1 MTSAAMPA
9 ATGYVRVPRAW
20 ISLSVSPG
28 AKALLLQLC
37 AAANERGESWYSYA
51 QLGEIVRRSRAAV
64 AGYVDE
70 LRAAGVVATLR
81 QRTANGFN
89 YRLKIRLIGWSA
101 ILVGWA
107 GHASRRRN
115 NPDCHAAA
123 RERGSCGAEAEPSG
137 IPPTFRKAAT
147 APAEPRQ
154 VPGTLP
160 KGPGPLPGASSPSQP
175 LERRVQPAERK
186 DPTGPRIKNHQNNT
200 RTCGWDPDRNSTR
213 SSPVAG
219 WSAADEAAWKR
230 VKYRDSDGHLG
241 FDERPDRALLQK
253 VIEAERS
260 LREATGWLS
269 ESEAREAAGDRIER
283 FVAARR
289 LEASPEAIAALARVL
304 AARART
310 SDAQDRAIAILEKAW
325 GPHWRRLS
333 TPGQLEQL
341 LSDALKKDPT
351 ALGDLRL
358 LGRFGLRATMAR
370 RELLARARLEADL
383 AVSRAGKAPETEG
396 AAAVRSPASSPD
408 AAQGSGVASPAGS
421 QGTAK
426 RRLPGD
432 LQALLE
438 EMIAR
443 GRRPRGDGNV
453 SALQDPGGVRRTP
466 TKDRMEMVPT

>member
-1 MTSAAMPA
+1 M
-9 ATGYVRVPRAW
+9 
-20 ISLSVSPG
+20 
-28 AKALLLQLC
+28 
-37 AAANERGESWYSYA
+37 
-51 QLGEIVRRSRAAV
+51 
-64 AGYVDE
+64 
-70 LRAAGVVATLR
+70 
-81 QRTANGFN
+81 
-89 YRLKIRLIGWSA
+89 
-101 ILVGWA
+101 
-107 GHASRRRN
+107 
-115 NPDCHAAA
+115 
-123 RERGSCGAEAEPSG
+123 
-137 IPPTFRKAAT
+137 
-147 APAEPRQ
+147 
-154 VPGTLP
+154 
-160 KGPGPLPGASSPSQP
+160 
-175 LERRVQPAERK
+175 
-186 DPTGPRIKNHQNNT
+186 
-200 RTCGWDPDRNSTR
+200 
-213 SSPVAG
+213 
-219 WSAADEAAWKR
+219 
-230 VKYRDSDGHLG
+230 
-241 FDERPDRALLQK
+241 LQK

-260 LREATGWLS
+260 LREVTGWLS
-269 ESEAREAAGDRIER
+269 ENEARKAAGDRIER

-304 AARART
+304 ADRART

-333 TPGQLEQL
+333 TPGQLERL

-383 AVSRAGKAPETEG
+383 AVSRASKAAETEG

-432 LQALLE
+432 LQTLLD

-443 GRRPRGDGNV
+443 GRLPRGGGSISV
-453 SALQDPGGVRRTP
+453 LQETGGVRRAA